1 MLISAMIDWDEVAK
15 TAIMMCDG
23 VLETLF
29 MTLLSTIF
37 GYILGLPIGIILAV
51 TNENGIKPNAVV
63 YKVLDVIANIIRSIP
78 FLILLIL
85 IMPMTRMIVGRSY
98 GTAAT
103 VVPLTVA
110 AAPFIGRMIESSLNE
125 VDRGVIE
132 AAQSM
137 GASTMTIIIRVLLV
151 EARTSILVGVTI
163 ALGTILGYSAMAGI
177 VGGGGLGDIA
187 MRYGYYR
194 YESGIMLVAV
204 VLLVIL
210 VQIFQTIGMRMSV
223 KLDRRRR

>member
-1 MLISAMIDWDEVAK
+1 MEWTNEM
-15 TAIMMCDG
+15 TMMMVDG
-23 VLETLF
+23 VRETLF
-29 MTLLSTIF
+29 MTLLSTFF
-37 GYILGLPIGIILAV
+37 GYLLGLPMGVALAV
-51 TNENGIKPNAVV
+51 TDKNGIRPNAVV
-63 YKVLDVIANIIRSIP
+63 YKILDVTANVVRSIP

-85 IMPMTRMIVGRSY
+85 IMPVTKLLVGRSY

-110 AAPFIGRMIESSLNE
+110 AGPFIGRMIESSLNE

-137 GASTMTIIIRVLLV
+137 GAGNMTIIMRVLLV

-194 YESGIMLVAV
+194 YEEEIMLVAV
-204 VLLVIL
+204 ILLVVL
-210 VQIFQTIGMRMSV
+210 VQIFQTLGMRMSV
-223 KLDRRRR
+223 KLDRRQR

>member
-1 MLISAMIDWDEVAK
+1 MWTSEMTLMMWDGIK
-15 TAIMMCDG
+15 
-23 VLETLF
+23 ETLF
-29 MTLLSTIF
+29 MTLLSTLF
-37 GYILGLPIGIILAV
+37 GYILGLPIGIALAV
-51 TNENGIKPNAVV
+51 TDKSGIKPNAAV

-85 IMPMTRMIVGRSY
+85 IMPVTRLIVGRSY

-194 YESGIMLVAV
+194 YESEIMLVSV

-210 VQIFQTIGMRMSV
+210 VQIFQTIGMKMSV
-223 KLDRRRR
+223 KLDRRKR

>member
-1 MLISAMIDWDEVAK
+1 MEWTNEM
-15 TAIMMCDG
+15 TMMMVDG
-23 VLETLF
+23 VRETLF

-37 GYILGLPIGIILAV
+37 GYLLGLPMGVALAV
-51 TNENGIKPNAVV
+51 TDKNGIRPNAVV
-63 YKVLDVIANIIRSIP
+63 YKILDVTANVVRSIP

-85 IMPMTRMIVGRSY
+85 IMPVTKLLVGRSY

-137 GASTMTIIIRVLLV
+137 GAGNMTIIMRVLLV

-177 VGGGGLGDIA
+177 VGGGGLGDVA

-194 YESGIMLVAV
+194 YEEEIMLVAV
-204 VLLVIL
+204 ILLVVL
-210 VQIFQTIGMRMSV
+210 VQIFQTLGMRMSV
-223 KLDRRRR
+223 KLDRRQR

>member
-1 MLISAMIDWDEVAK
+1 MWTSEMTL
-15 TAIMMCDG
+15 MMWDG
-23 VLETLF
+23 VKETIF
-29 MTLLSTIF
+29 MTLLSTLF
-37 GYILGLPIGIILAV
+37 GYLLGLPMGIALAV
-51 TNENGIKPNAVV
+51 TDKSGIKPNAVI
-63 YKVLDVIANIIRSIP
+63 YKILDVIANVVRSIP

-85 IMPMTRMIVGRSY
+85 VMPFTKMVVGRSY

-103 VVPLTVA
+103 VVPLTIA
-110 AAPFIGRMIESSLNE
+110 AAPFIGRMIESSINE

-194 YESGIMLVAV
+194 YESEIMFVAV
-204 VLLVIL
+204 ILLVVL
-210 VQIFQTIGMRMSV
+210 VQIFQTVGMSMSV
-223 KLDRRRR
+223 KLDRRKR

>member
-1 MLISAMIDWDEVAK
+1 MWFSEWTNEMTV
-15 TAIMMCDG
+15 MMMDG
-23 VLETLF
+23 IKETLF
-29 MTLLSTIF
+29 MTLLSTLF
-37 GYILGLPIGIILAV
+37 GYLLGLPMGIALAV
-51 TNENGIKPNAVV
+51 TDKNGVRPNAVI
-63 YKVLDVIANIIRSIP
+63 YKVLDVIANIVRSIP

-85 IMPMTRMIVGRSY
+85 VMPLTKALVGRSY
-98 GTAAT
+98 GTAT
-103 VVPLTVA
+103 VVPLTLA
-110 AAPFIGRMIESSLNE
+110 AAPFIGRMIESSINE

-137 GASTMTIIIRVLLV
+137 GAGTMTIIMHVLLV

-194 YESGIMLVAV
+194 YEEEIMFVAV
-204 VLLVIL
+204 VLLVVL
-210 VQIFQTIGMRMSV
+210 VQIFQTLGIKMSV
-223 KLDRRRR
+223 KLDRRQR

>member
-1 MLISAMIDWDEVAK
+1 MWSSDMTV
-15 TAIMMCDG
+15 MMFD
-23 VLETLF
+23 VVNETLL
-29 MTLLSTIF
+29 MTLLSTLF
-37 GYILGLPIGIILAV
+37 GYLLGVPMGIALAV
-51 TNENGIKPNAVV
+51 TDQGGVRPNAVI
-63 YKVLDVIANIIRSIP
+63 YKILDVIANVVRSIP

-85 IMPMTRMIVGRSY
+85 LMPLTKMIVGRSY

-103 VVPLTVA
+103 VVPLTIA
-110 AAPFIGRMIESSLNE
+110 AAPFIGRMIESSINE

-137 GASTMTIIIRVLLV
+137 GASTMTIITRVLLV

-194 YESGIMLVAV
+194 YEKEIMFVAV
-204 VLLVIL
+204 VLLVVL
-210 VQIFQTIGMRMSV
+210 VQIFQTLGMKMSV
-223 KLDRRRR
+223 KLDRRKR

>member
-1 MLISAMIDWDEVAK
+1 MWTSEMTL
-15 TAIMMCDG
+15 MMWVG
-23 VLETLF
+23 VKETLI

-37 GYILGLPIGIILAV
+37 GYLLGLPMGIALAV
-51 TNENGIKPNAVV
+51 TDADGIRPNAVV
-63 YKVLDVIANIIRSIP
+63 YKILDVIANIVRSIP
-78 FLILLIL
+78 FLILLML
-85 IMPMTRMIVGRSY
+85 LMPVTRMIVGKSY

-103 VVPLTVA
+103 VVPLTIA
-110 AAPFIGRMIESSLNE
+110 AAPFIGRMIESSINE

-137 GASTMTIIIRVLLV
+137 GASTMTIIIRVMLV

-194 YESGIMLVAV
+194 YEADIMIVAV
-204 VLLVIL
+204 VLLVVL
-210 VQIFQTIGMRMSV
+210 VQIFQTLGMRMSV
-223 KLDRRRR
+223 KLDRRKR

>member
-1 MLISAMIDWDEVAK
+1 MWTSEMTL
-15 TAIMMCDG
+15 MMWDG
-23 VLETLF
+23 VKETIF
-29 MTLLSTIF
+29 MTLLSTLF
-37 GYILGLPIGIILAV
+37 GYLLGLPMGIALAV
-51 TNENGIKPNAVV
+51 TDRSGIKPNAVI
-63 YKVLDVIANIIRSIP
+63 YKVLDVIANVVRSVP

-85 IMPMTRMIVGRSY
+85 VMPFTKMIVGKSY

-103 VVPLTVA
+103 VVPLTIA
-110 AAPFIGRMIESSLNE
+110 AAPFIGRMIESSINE

-137 GASTMTIIIRVLLV
+137 GAGTMTIIIHVLLV

-194 YESGIMLVAV
+194 YESEIMFVAV
-204 VLLVIL
+204 VLLVVL
-210 VQIFQTIGMRMSV
+210 VQIFQTAGMRMSV
-223 KLDRRRR
+223 KLDRRKR

>member
-1 MLISAMIDWDEVAK
+1 MEWTNEM
-15 TAIMMCDG
+15 TMMMVDG
-23 VLETLF
+23 VRETLF

-37 GYILGLPIGIILAV
+37 GYLLGLPMGVALAV
-51 TNENGIKPNAVV
+51 TDKNGIRPNAVV
-63 YKVLDVIANIIRSIP
+63 YKILDVTANVVRSIP

-85 IMPMTRMIVGRSY
+85 IMPVTKLLVGRSY

-137 GASTMTIIIRVLLV
+137 GAGTMTIIMRVLLV

-194 YESGIMLVAV
+194 YEEEIMLVAV
-204 VLLVIL
+204 ILLVVL
-210 VQIFQTIGMRMSV
+210 VQIFQTLGMRMSV
-223 KLDRRRR
+223 KLDRRQR